1 MATCAEV
8 PRYELVSSKKCIPEE
23 EKYQNYLLETLN
35 KKPTN
40 NLINSC
46 PYKPT
51 PYPTTK
57 TFYGETCSNYPNAG
71 YNSTVNYYNYSNAF
85 TGFNRLPKQTE
96 LEFGMP
102 IEDEND
108 MNNKEI
114 NFEKFKTEETF
125 SLNTLK
131 EFDKNLEILKRE
143 NEEYKKLKGNQN
155 KISQNYITQDE
166 IKRQKELIFGSIED
180 LQKYLQDK
188 KDKKINWFKRFVEL
202 SEEKGIHLCNL
213 LEAKTPEQLEILIKE
228 ILKREEESQKER
240 EHLMENYTMKN
251 LKKAGIKRK
260 GYNNGKPL
268 DEKDMRFIKKYARY
282 LLFKKIKDSQIG
294 FTDDDNE
301 RLYSQNIFNNYS
313 KLKDENSNLSSFVA
327 FAKLVFAL
335 LDKDKNG
342 FITKEYIVSN
352 VTLDDKILQDLGFQ
366 NQDNFKQLLLNSGK
380 GEMITEKDFITI
392 LLGQSGLL
400 DEYKNIYNTTSSIP
414 NVNASSSSYT
424 KRKKNYGE
432 DYVEISDEEDSDFD
446 LPGLR
451 THVYDFL
458 ELPDNYQKLEA
469 LKKLEEENLYN
480 SMKNKNKDK
489 NKENKEKKNI
499 LLNIGKDRKIE
510 ISYHEYLTFLRR
522 FHRKDQLNFTIPEP
536 FEFLKKD
543 YQRKKIQKIKEIL
556 EDRVKDEDYFVYYQF
571 HANELKKGIWGDR
584 MQNII
589 EYEKEQRQQR
599 TEKLKEK
606 IIAEMKPFSF
616 YEKDERKYKEKI
628 KQESIPPTFPPFR
641 ANAIKWLSQVLIYED
656 MLKQEKEEREQR
668 IKERMLKTAKT
679 SKLPPRMALYEEER
693 IAKEKQKELDLKR
706 ELYEE
711 RQNRRFKAK
720 KVPDFTKLQ
729 TEFENKLKE
738 MKEKRKREKK
748 SLKPI
753 PFTFHEPKK
762 KVAELCQYLDQENDH
777 EAKNP
782 KFANKDEEIKEIIKK
797 MQRKPKIEP
806 KSTHSL
812 DLLMELRRKE
822 LEDKENQQKLK
833 ELEDN
838 IRAEHQA
845 RLRERVWNSKAL
857 VDHRN
862 QLKEN
867 EIRRKEEFKE
877 ELQKQEESYRNE
889 LARRLDRVYNRP
901 LLVEQVG
908 NKGEK
913 FSLNR
918 NNLEDLDELQMQ
930 FGPIAEEDEYEQQII
945 GEDEGDDGEAEGEG
959 EEEGGEE
966 GEGEKI
972 EEEADGEKDENAG
985 EEEKK

>member
-1 MATCAEV
+1 MATCSEV

-85 TGFNRLPKQTE
+85 TGFNRLPKQTT
-96 LEFGMP
+96 LEFGVP
-102 IEDEND
+102 IEDPN
-108 MNNKEI
+108 MLNNEEI
-114 NFEKFKTEETF
+114 DFKKFKTEETF

-469 LKKLEEENLYN
+469 LNKLEEENLYN
-480 SMKNKNKDK
+480 SMKNKNRDK

-571 HANELKKGIWGDR
+571 HANELKKGIWGNR

-589 EYEKEQRQQR
+589 EYEKQQRQLR

-628 KQESIPPTFPPFR
+628 KQEPIPPTFPPFR

-668 IKERMLKTAKT
+668 IRERMEKTKLA
-679 SKLPPRMALYEEER
+679 SKLPPRMQMYEEER
-693 IAKEKQKELDLKR
+693 KERERQKKLNYQKELIQ
-706 ELYEE
+706 E
-711 RQNRRFKAK
+711 RKLRQFKAK
-720 KVPDFTKLQ
+720 EVPDFLKLQ
-729 TEFENKLKE
+729 TEFENKLNE
-738 MKEKRKREKK
+738 MKRAA
-748 SLKPI
+748 KPTI
-753 PFTFHEPKK
+753 PEPFTFHEPKK
-762 KVAELCQYLDQENDH
+762 KVALLCKYLDQENDH
-777 EAKNP
+777 NAKNP
-782 KFANKDEEIKEIIKK
+782 RPKTDINKIIKK

-806 KSTHSL
+806 KSTHCL
-812 DLLMELRRKE
+812 DLLMDLRRKE
-822 LEDKENQQKLK
+822 LEEKERQIKVK
-833 ELEDN
+833 EIEDN

-845 RLRERVWNSKAL
+845 RLRERVWNSKAI
-857 VDHRN
+857 VDNTN
-862 QLKEN
+862 QLNEN
-867 EIRRKEEFKE
+867 RLRQQEEFKAK
-877 ELQKQEESYRNE
+877 LQKQKDSYNAE
-889 LARRLDRVYNRP
+889 LKRRLEKVYNRP

-913 FSLNR
+913 YSLNK
-918 NNLEDLDELQMQ
+918 NNQEDLNEMLLD
-930 FGPIAEEDEYEQQII
+930 PIAGEDEYEQQ
-945 GEDEGDDGEAEGEG
+945 GDGEDDENYEEDEGGEEADKNEEAEGEK
-959 EEEGGEE
+959 E
-966 GEGEKI
+966 GENGEI
-972 EEEADGEKDENAG
+972 DEEKNDDEN
-985 EEEKK
+985 EVEDN

>member
-1 MATCAEV
+1 MATCTEV

-85 TGFNRLPKQTE
+85 TGFNRLPKQTT
-96 LEFGMP
+96 LEFGVP
-102 IEDEND
+102 IEDPN
-108 MNNKEI
+108 MLNNEEI
-114 NFEKFKTEETF
+114 DFKKFKTEETF

-143 NEEYKKLKGNQN
+143 NEEYKKFRGNQN

-240 EHLMENYTMKN
+240 EQLMENYTMKN

-313 KLKDENSNLSSFVA
+313 KLKDENSNISSFVA

-352 VTLDDKILQDLGFQ
+352 VALDDKILQDLGFQ

-380 GEMITEKDFITI
+380 GEIITEKDFINI
-392 LLGQSGLL
+392 LLGQTGLL
-400 DEYKNIYNTTSSIP
+400 DEYKNIYNTNSSIP

-424 KRKKNYGE
+424 KRKKYYGE

-469 LKKLEEENLYN
+469 LKKLEAENLYN

-489 NKENKEKKNI
+489 NRENKEKKNI

-571 HANELKKGIWGDR
+571 HANELKKGIWGNR

-589 EYEKEQRQQR
+589 EYEKEQRQLR

-628 KQESIPPTFPPFR
+628 KQEPIPPTFPPFR

-668 IKERMLKTAKT
+668 IRERMEKTKLA
-679 SKLPPRMALYEEER
+679 SKLPPRMQMYEEER
-693 IAKEKQKELDLKR
+693 KERERQKKLNYQKELIQ
-706 ELYEE
+706 E
-711 RQNRRFKAK
+711 RKLRQFKAK
-720 KVPDFTKLQ
+720 EVPDFLKLQ
-729 TEFENKLKE
+729 TEFENKLNE
-738 MKEKRKREKK
+738 MKRAA
-748 SLKPI
+748 KPTI
-753 PFTFHEPKK
+753 PEPFTFHEPKK
-762 KVAELCQYLDQENDH
+762 KVALLCKYLDQENDH
-777 EAKNP
+777 NAKNP
-782 KFANKDEEIKEIIKK
+782 RPKTDINKIIKK

-806 KSTHSL
+806 KSTHCL
-812 DLLMELRRKE
+812 DLLMDLRRKE
-822 LEDKENQQKLK
+822 LEEKERQIKVK
-833 ELEDN
+833 EIEDN

-845 RLRERVWNSKAL
+845 RLRERVWNSKAI
-857 VDHRN
+857 VDNTN
-862 QLKEN
+862 QLNEN
-867 EIRRKEEFKE
+867 RLRQQEEFKAK
-877 ELQKQEESYRNE
+877 LQKQKDSYNAE
-889 LARRLDRVYNRP
+889 LKRRLEKVYNRP

-913 FSLNR
+913 FSLNK
-918 NNLEDLDELQMQ
+918 NNQEDLNEMLLD
-930 FGPIAEEDEYEQQII
+930 PIAGEDEYEQQGD
-945 GEDEGDDGEAEGEG
+945 GEDDENYEDDEGGEEADKNEEAEGEK
-959 EEEGGEE
+959 E
-966 GEGEKI
+966 GENGEI
-972 EEEADGEKDENAG
+972 DEEKNDDENEG
-985 EEEKK
+985 EDN

>member
-1 MATCAEV
+1 MATCSEV

-40 NLINSC
+40 NLISSC

-85 TGFNRLPKQTE
+85 TGFNRLPKQTT
-96 LEFGMP
+96 LEFGVP
-102 IEDEND
+102 IEDPN
-108 MNNKEI
+108 MLNNEEI
-114 NFEKFKTEETF
+114 DFKKFKTEETF

-335 LDKDKNG
+335 LDKNKNG

-480 SMKNKNKDK
+480 SMKNKNRDK

-571 HANELKKGIWGDR
+571 HANELKKGIWGNR

-589 EYEKEQRQQR
+589 EYEKQQRQLR

-628 KQESIPPTFPPFR
+628 KQEPIPPTFPPFR

-668 IKERMLKTAKT
+668 IRERMEKTKLA
-679 SKLPPRMALYEEER
+679 SKLPPRMQMYEEER
-693 IAKEKQKELDLKR
+693 KERERQKKLNYQKELIQ
-706 ELYEE
+706 E
-711 RQNRRFKAK
+711 RKLRQFKAK
-720 KVPDFTKLQ
+720 EVPDFLKLQ
-729 TEFENKLKE
+729 TEFENKLNE
-738 MKEKRKREKK
+738 MKRAA
-748 SLKPI
+748 KPTI
-753 PFTFHEPKK
+753 PEPFTFHEPKK
-762 KVAELCQYLDQENDH
+762 KVALLCKYLDQENDH
-777 EAKNP
+777 NAKNP
-782 KFANKDEEIKEIIKK
+782 RPKTDINKIIKK

-806 KSTHSL
+806 KSTHCL
-812 DLLMELRRKE
+812 DLLMDLRRKE
-822 LEDKENQQKLK
+822 LEEKERQIKVK
-833 ELEDN
+833 EIEDN

-845 RLRERVWNSKAL
+845 RLRERVWNSKAI
-857 VDHRN
+857 VDNTN
-862 QLKEN
+862 QLNEN
-867 EIRRKEEFKE
+867 RLRQQEEFKAK
-877 ELQKQEESYRNE
+877 LQKQKDSYNAE
-889 LARRLDRVYNRP
+889 LKRRLEKVYNRP

-913 FSLNR
+913 YSLNK
-918 NNLEDLDELQMQ
+918 NNQEDLNEMLLD
-930 FGPIAEEDEYEQQII
+930 PIAGEDEYEQQ
-945 GEDEGDDGEAEGEG
+945 GDGEDDENYEEDEGGEEADKNEEAEGEK
-959 EEEGGEE
+959 E
-966 GEGEKI
+966 GENGEI
-972 EEEADGEKDENAG
+972 DEEKNDDEN
-985 EEEKK
+985 EVEDN

>member
-1 MATCAEV
+1 MATCSEV

-85 TGFNRLPKQTE
+85 TGFNRLPKQTT
-96 LEFGMP
+96 LEFGVP
-102 IEDEND
+102 IEDPNMLSNE
-108 MNNKEI
+108 EI
-114 NFEKFKTEETF
+114 DFKKFKTEETF

-571 HANELKKGIWGDR
+571 HANELKKGIWGNR

-589 EYEKEQRQQR
+589 EYEKQQRQLR

-628 KQESIPPTFPPFR
+628 KQEPIPPTFPPFR

-668 IKERMLKTAKT
+668 IRERMEKTKLA
-679 SKLPPRMALYEEER
+679 SKLPPRMQMYEEER
-693 IAKEKQKELDLKR
+693 KERERQKKLNYQKELIQ
-706 ELYEE
+706 E
-711 RQNRRFKAK
+711 RKLRQFKAK
-720 KVPDFTKLQ
+720 EVPDFLKLQ
-729 TEFENKLKE
+729 TEFENKLNE
-738 MKEKRKREKK
+738 MKRAA
-748 SLKPI
+748 KPTI
-753 PFTFHEPKK
+753 PEPFTFHEPKK
-762 KVAELCQYLDQENDH
+762 KVALLCKYLDQENDH
-777 EAKNP
+777 NAKNP
-782 KFANKDEEIKEIIKK
+782 RPKTDINKIIKK

-806 KSTHSL
+806 KSTHCL
-812 DLLMELRRKE
+812 DLLMDLRRKE
-822 LEDKENQQKLK
+822 LEEKERQIKVK
-833 ELEDN
+833 EIEDN

-845 RLRERVWNSKAL
+845 RLRERVWNSKAI
-857 VDHRN
+857 VDNTN
-862 QLKEN
+862 QLNEN
-867 EIRRKEEFKE
+867 RLRQQEEFKAK
-877 ELQKQEESYRNE
+877 LQKQKDSYNAE
-889 LARRLDRVYNRP
+889 LKRRLEKVYNRP

-913 FSLNR
+913 YSLNK
-918 NNLEDLDELQMQ
+918 NNQEDLNEMLLD
-930 FGPIAEEDEYEQQII
+930 PIAGEDEYEQQ
-945 GEDEGDDGEAEGEG
+945 GDGEDDENYEEDEGGEEADKNEEAEGEK
-959 EEEGGEE
+959 E
-966 GEGEKI
+966 GENGEI
-972 EEEADGEKDENAG
+972 DEEKNDDEN
-985 EEEKK
+985 EVEDN

>member
-1 MATCAEV
+1 MVAHDEAE
-8 PRYELVSSKKCIPEE
+8 P
-23 EKYQNYLLETLN
+23 
-35 KKPTN
+35 KPQ
-40 NLINSC
+40 
-46 PYKPT
+46 
-51 PYPTTK
+51 
-57 TFYGETCSNYPNAG
+57 E
-71 YNSTVNYYNYSNAF
+71 NYYNYTNAF

-96 LEFGMP
+96 LEFGRP
-102 IEDEND
+102 IEDENNT
-108 MNNKEI
+108 NNKDI

-125 SLNTLK
+125 NLNTLK
-131 EFDKNLEILKRE
+131 EFDKNLEELKRD
-143 NEEYKKLKGNQN
+143 NHLYKKYKGKN
-155 KISQNYITQDE
+155 KNPSKNYISQEE
-166 IKRQKELIFGSIED
+166 IKQKKEIIFGSIED
-180 LQKYLQDK
+180 IYKYLQNK
-188 KDKKINWFKRFVEL
+188 KNKVENWFKRFIEL
-202 SEEKGIHLCNL
+202 SEEKGIHLCDL
-213 LEAKTPEQLEILIKE
+213 IEAQTPEQLEALIQDIIK
-228 ILKREEESQKER
+228 KEEESEKER
-240 EHLMENYTMKN
+240 EKMMETYNLANMK
-251 LKKAGIKRK
+251 KKGINRK
-260 GYNNGKPL
+260 GYTSGKPL
-268 DEKDMRFIKKYARY
+268 DERDYRFIKKYARY
-282 LLFKKIKDSQIG
+282 LLFKKIKDAQIG
-294 FTDDDNE
+294 FNDDDNE
-301 RLYSQNIFNNYS
+301 RIYSQKIFNNMD
-313 KLKDENSNLSSFVA
+313 KDAKSNISAFVA
-327 FAKLVFAL
+327 FAKLVFSL
-335 LDKDKNG
+335 LDKDQNG
-342 FITKEYIVSN
+342 FITKEYLLSN
-352 VTLDDKILQDLGFQ
+352 VSLDDRILQDLGFE
-366 NQDNFKQLLLNSGK
+366 NENNFKQLLLKSSKNNN
-380 GEMITEKDFITI
+380 ITEKDFINI
-392 LLGQSGLL
+392 LLGQAGILE
-400 DEYKNIYNTTSSIP
+400 EYQSLNNMNNMTTSM
-414 NVNASSSSYT
+414 NSYN
-424 KRKKNYGE
+424 KKNKEYGDDE
-432 DYVEISDEEDSDFD
+432 DIVKISDDEDSDFD

-469 LKKLEEENLYN
+469 LKKLEEENLHDT
-480 SMKNKNKDK
+480 KKTGNKLG
-489 NKENKEKKNI
+489 KKRKKI
-499 LLNIGKDRKIE
+499 LLDLSKDRKIA

-522 FHRKDQLNFTIPEP
+522 FHRKDQINFTIPEP
-536 FEFLKKD
+536 FEFLKKN
-543 YQRKKIQKIKEIL
+543 YQKKKIQKIKEIL

-571 HANELKKGIWGDR
+571 HANELKKGIWGNR

-668 IKERMLKTAKT
+668 IKERMLKTAQA

-706 ELYEE
+706 QLYEE
-711 RQNRRFKAK
+711 RENRKFKAK
-720 KVPDFTKLQ
+720 KVPEFTKLQ
-729 TEFENKLKE
+729 TQFENKLKE
-738 MKEKRKREKK
+738 MKEKRKKEKK
-748 SLKPI
+748 NIKI
-753 PFTFHEPKK
+753 MPFTFHEPKK
-762 KVAELCQYLDQENDH
+762 KVVELCQYLDQENDNK
-777 EAKNP
+777 AKNP
-782 KFANKDEEIKEIIKK
+782 KLGNKDEEIKEIIKK

-867 EIRRKEEFKE
+867 EIRRKEEFRE

-930 FGPIAEEDEYEQQII
+930 FGPIAEEEEYEQQII
-945 GEDEGDDGEAEGEG
+945 GEDEGDDAEGEGEGEG

-966 GEGEKI
+966 GEAEKI
-972 EEEADGEKDENAG
+972 EEEVDGEKDENA
-985 EEEKK
+985 EEEDKK